1 VARDHLVRAV
11 GLAFAWRREL
21 LRTDHTVES
30 VAQRAGL
37 TATRVHSI
45 LTLTHLS
52 PSVLRSVLTGALGSS
67 VTLADLL
74 RAAQHLDWSRQAQ
87 AIGA

>member
-1 VARDHLVRAV
+1 MAK
-11 GLAFAWRREL
+11 
-21 LRTDHTVES
+21 
-30 VAQRAGL
+30 QAGI
-37 TATRVHSI
+37 TATRVRSI
-45 LTLTHLS
+45 LTLTQLS
-52 PSVLRSVLTGALGSS
+52 PAILRSVLTGAIGSS